1 MPIVLV
7 ISRHTPENCAMF
19 NEKAKKVYIEY
30 WNKLNGRLKKYG
42 GKMLG
47 GYSVHAEHL
56 AIMIFE
62 VPSLEAFQKS
72 SMEPEVMALSRYST
86 YEVKLAETM
95 EEAMKMIKGK

>member
-7 ISRHTPENCAMF
+7 ISRHTPENCPMF
-19 NEKAKKVYIEY
+19 NEKAKKVFLDY
-30 WNKLNGRLKKYG
+30 WNKLNRRLKKYH

-56 AIMIFE
+56 GIMIFE
-62 VPSLEAFQKS
+62 TPSLEAFQKS
-72 SMEPEVMALSRYST
+72 LMEPDVVALSQYST
-86 YEVKLAETM
+86 YEVKLAESM